1 MKTLRVRRWSVPAA
15 ILLLSLLITA
25 CGATATPEPPAD
37 GSVKVAAASVQR
49 ESDPDVTIDDLS
61 VLAQGQNA
69 FAFDLYQAIREADE
83 NLFYSPY
90 SISVALA
97 MTYAGARGETAQQ
110 MAEVLHYGLPQ
121 DRLHPAMNAVA
132 QSLTHQEGLTL
143 TVANSLWAQ
152 EDYTFLDAF
161 LETLAR
167 NYGAGVRLV
176 DYIDPAAREEARQAI
191 NDWVLDETNGKVEE
205 LILEDMLTDL
215 TRLVLANAIAFEADW
230 ADPFQHSTEDDT
242 FFLLD
247 GTEVTV
253 PMMARRAT
261 TLHAETE
268 RYQAIDLPYE
278 GERMHMMVL
287 MPAEGE
293 FEEIEAELD
302 ASFARGLIDSIEAKD
317 VKLYM
322 PKFSYDARLALKD
335 TLIGLGMVDAFD
347 ADLAD
352 LSGMDGTDLLYISR
366 VAHKAFVAVDEE
378 GTEAAAATGVIV
390 EEESMPVTVRVER
403 PFIFFIYDAELDV
416 ILFVGRVL
424 NPAMSD

>member
-1 MKTLRVRRWSVPAA
+1 MKTVMLRKRDAA
-15 ILLLSLLITA
+15 TVMLLLSLFISA
-25 CGATATPEPPAD
+25 CESPVTPEPPTE
-37 GSVKVAAASVQR
+37 GNVKVAAAEIQR
-49 ESDPDVTIDDLS
+49 ETNPDVAADDLS
-61 VLAQGQNA
+61 SAAMGQNA
-69 FAFDLYQAIREADE
+69 FAFDLYQAIRESDE

-97 MTYAGARGETAQQ
+97 MTYAGTQGDTAQQ
-110 MAEVLHYGLPQ
+110 MAEVLHYELPQ
-121 DRLHPAMNAVA
+121 DRLHPAMNALA
-132 QSLTHQEGLTL
+132 QSLTNQEGLTL

-152 EDYTFLDAF
+152 GDYAFLDAF

-167 NYGAGVRLV
+167 NYGAGVRIV
-176 DYIDPAAREEARQAI
+176 DYVDPVAREEARQAI
-191 NDWVLDETNGKVEE
+191 NDWVLDETDGKVEE

-230 ADPFQHSTEDDT
+230 EDPFRHGTEDDT
-242 FFLLD
+242 FYLPD

-268 RYQAIDLPYE
+268 RYQAVDLPYK
-278 GERMHMMVL
+278 GDRMHMMVL
-287 MPAEGE
+287 VPAEGE

-302 ASFARGLIDSIEAKD
+302 AGLAQTLIDSTEAKD

-335 TLIGLGMVDAFD
+335 ILIDLGMIDAFD
-347 ADLAD
+347 PDLAD
-352 LSGMDGTDLLYISR
+352 LSGMDGTTRLYISH
-366 VAHKAFVAVDEE
+366 VAHKAFVSVDEE
-378 GTEAAAATGVIV
+378 GTEAAAATGVV
-390 EEESMPVTVRVER
+390 VAEESMPLMVRVER
-403 PFIFFIYDAELDV
+403 PFIYFIYDTELDV

-424 NPAMSD
+424 NPAMSG